1 MTRPD
6 HLIFLHIQKTAGST
20 LHDIIGRYYKGR
32 EVKTFYNPPMALKF
46 LELPAE
52 ERNKIKVLKGHQPY
66 GMHEC
71 FSSGSTEYITLLRE
85 PADRVISHYYHLKS
99 DKEHPFN
106 EEINREQYTIK
117 QVLESGKIL
126 NMNNCMVR
134 LLSGNYN
141 CAYDEC
147 SDEMLNKALSNLD
160 SMALVGLHNQF
171 DIFLLRA
178 AERYGW
184 KNPYYRKRR
193 VSKTRIG
200 INEIDAET
208 RSVIEYYNKL
218 DIELFKIMKPK
229 TEAAQQALPE
239 LFYKRLEKFVRQNS
253 WAGKLPD
260 LCHKILSQP
269 GL

>member
-1 MTRPD
+1 MARPD

-20 LHDIIGRYYKGR
+20 LHDIIRRYYKKG

-46 LELPAE
+46 CELPVE

-71 FSSGSTEYITLLRE
+71 FSSGLSEYISILRE
-85 PADRVISHYYHLKS
+85 PVDRVISHYYHLKS

-141 CAYDEC
+141 CAYNEC
-147 SDEMLNKALSNLD
+147 TDEMLNQAITHLD
-160 SMALVGLHNQF
+160 SMSLVGLHNQF
-171 DIFLLRA
+171 DIFLLQA

-184 KNPYYRKRR
+184 KNPYYRRQR
-193 VSKTRIG
+193 VSTTRIG
-200 INEIDAET
+200 VHEIDADT
-208 RSVIEYYNKL
+208 RALIEHYNKL
-218 DIELFKIMKPK
+218 DIELFRIMKPK
-229 TEAAQQALPE
+229 IETAQEALPDV
-239 LFYKRLEKFVRQNS
+239 FYKRLEKFRRQNV

-260 LCHKILSQP
+260 VCFKLLS
-269 GL
+269 